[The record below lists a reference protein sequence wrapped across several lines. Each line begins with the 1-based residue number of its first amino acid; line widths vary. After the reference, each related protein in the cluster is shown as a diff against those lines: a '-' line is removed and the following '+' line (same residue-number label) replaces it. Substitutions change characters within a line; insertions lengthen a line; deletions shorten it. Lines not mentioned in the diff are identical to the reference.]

1 MSPLEGKDFLIYKK
15 FSAIAAQLATMNLCS
30 YSPPWGLQN
39 GLTMTLYAAF
49 RMSQVWERFTADP
62 EPAKQPHLFVG
73 ADQVPLFGQVAI
85 PEYPK
90 GTIIGTY
97 GISGDLENQWFL
109 KILGRKAFA
118 QHYAVVL
125 FDWRAHGKTAELS
138 ATLTSDGLYEGED
151 FVRIAAKAKMLGCPP
166 PFWFVGY
173 SLGGQ
178 LTLWA
183 VKAAQTIAQW
193 GADLGLS
200 EADIGGGAAICPSLD
215 SARSLRYLSQDRLGK
230 YLDKAITRQLK
241 KLAWRIHHAYPEAI
255 DPESIE
261 QVTSIWTFD
270 QELVIQRLGF
280 STVDEYYEASSPLY
294 HLPALTKPTLILY
307 AADDP
312 MFDPAI
318 VPDLQAACTQTSA
331 IDLRLT
337 AHGGHVGYLSSRA
350 CQRRC
355 NDPDPWWAWNRVLDW
370 INSVKCYGG

>member
-1 MSPLEGKDFLIYKK
+1 M
-15 FSAIAAQLATMNLCS
+15 TLCT
-30 YSPPWGLQN
+30 YSPPLGLQN
-39 GLTMTLYAAF
+39 GLAMTLYTAF
-49 RMSQVWERFTADP
+49 RISQVWERFTPDP
-62 EPAKQPHLFVG
+62 EPDYQPQQFVG
-73 ADQVPLFGQVAI
+73 ANQVPLFGHVAI
-85 PEYPK
+85 PAEPK

-97 GISGDLENQWFL
+97 GISGNLDNQWFL
-109 KILGRKAFA
+109 KILRRKAFA
-118 QHYAVVL
+118 QGYAVVL
-125 FDWRAHGKTAELS
+125 FDWRAHGKTAKLS

-151 FVRIAAKAKMLGCPP
+151 FVRIAAKAKTLGCPP
-166 PFWFVGY
+166 PFWFTGY

-193 GADLGLS
+193 GTDLELS

-215 SARSLRYLSQDRLGK
+215 SRRSLRYLNRDRFGK

-241 KLAWRIHHAYPEAI
+241 KLAWQIHQAYPEAI
-255 DPESIE
+255 DPAAIE
-261 QVTSIWTFD
+261 RVTNIWTFD
-270 QELVIQRLGF
+270 QELVIERLGF
-280 STVDEYYEASSPLY
+280 STVEDYYDASSPLH

-318 VPDLQAACTQTSA
+318 VPDLQIACAQNSSL
-331 IDLRLT
+331 DLVLT

-350 CQRRC
+350 CQHRC

-370 INSVKCYGG
+370 VKNQM